1 MQSLRMPMTESAPE
15 SGKPLGVFA
24 RLRRALA
31 PSEEEWLEEARRRMR
46 SKPGFI
52 SSLSPEVLEMLRQ
65 NDDIDIMG
73 GPAPKRS
80 DP

>member
-1 MQSLRMPMTESAPE
+1 MSDSVRET
-15 SGKPLGVFA
+15 GKPLGLFA

-31 PSEEEWLEEARRRMR
+31 PSDEEWLEQARRRMR
-46 SKPGFI
+46 SGPDFI

-80 DP
+80 DL

>member
-1 MQSLRMPMTESAPE
+1 MSDSVPE
-15 SGKPLGVFA
+15 TRKPLGLFA

-31 PSEEEWLEEARRRMR
+31 PSDEEWLEQARRRMR
-46 SKPGFI
+46 SKPDFI

>member
-1 MQSLRMPMTESAPE
+1 MSDSAPE
-15 SGKPLGVFA
+15 AGKPRGLFA

-31 PSEEEWLEEARRRMR
+31 PSEEEWREDARRRMR
-46 SKPGFI
+46 SQPGFI

-73 GPAPKRS
+73 GPAPLRS
-80 DP
+80 DR